1 LSGEDCSAYPFE
13 VCNSSGVCEHK
24 DVFPAE
30 PLEIFGYVIMPFLFS
45 LASVGGI
52 GGGIIFVPLTIGVF
66 NFRTKEAIAIASAI
80 VLMSA
85 VIRFTLM
92 SAYAPHPERKN
103 ATQIDY
109 NLIKVVF
116 PIFLTG
122 SYFGVLLSVSLGE
135 LILAVCMMTLLTLL
149 SFQTLYKAV
158 KLYKKENLQRQNV
171 IDAAAEEATAATA
184 RTNQVGTELV
194 QTESNRELVSNDE
207 DAAVKKST

>member
-1 LSGEDCSAYPFE
+1 MHHQPYLREILIAASILALSALAAEDDKQSTSVVALKDTLEPCDPALGGEDCSSYPFE
-13 VCNSSGVCEHK
+13 VCSTGGVCEHK

-30 PLEIFGYVIMPFLFS
+30 AMEIFGYVIMPFLFS

-80 VLMSA
+80 VLISA
-85 VIRFTLM
+85 CLRFVLM
-92 SAYAPHPERKN
+92 SAYAPHPERQN

-135 LILAVCMMTLLTLL
+135 LILAVCMMTLLALL
-149 SFQTLYKAV
+149 SF
-158 KLYKKENLQRQNV
+158 
-171 IDAAAEEATAATA
+171 
-184 RTNQVGTELV
+184 
-194 QTESNRELVSNDE
+194 
-207 DAAVKKST
+207 